1 MLQISPIMLFS
12 ISPISAHYARFN
24 ASLDCIMLALL
35 YAESS
40 WIDVTEQDLCI

>member
-12 ISPISAHYARFN
+12 ISPIFSPLCQVY
-24 ASLDCIMLALL
+24 ASLDCIMLTLL